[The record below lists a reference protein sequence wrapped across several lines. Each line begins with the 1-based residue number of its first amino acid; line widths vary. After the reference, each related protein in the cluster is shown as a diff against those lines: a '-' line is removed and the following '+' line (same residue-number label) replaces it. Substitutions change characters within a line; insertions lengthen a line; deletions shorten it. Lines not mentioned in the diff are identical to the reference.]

1 MEHDAIIA
9 HVGHE
14 NTHIQLARVF
24 SFILIPLL
32 YSLFKMTQATSPTT
46 STDNVVVS
54 QEESAPIVIDTEDL
68 PPLRLHA
75 TRVPERLSS
84 SVSLP
89 NSSTTSHQRR
99 RSFDRNKNNP
109 RSRSKSPS
117 LKDQTATTVDG
128 GSSLSSLEDF
138 VNLDILTDKQGMMEL
153 SSKEEERK
161 THQLHQS
168 SGSLAPVHERL
179 SEETLEDSH
188 AFNDIKTPSLSSR
201 GNSTVG
207 TAGDVGSY
215 LLETLDECEE
225 DEEDGLVANNGEVI
239 FTNMENLTIHE
250 EQDDGNESLENS
262 SARATF
268 KTV

>member
-1 MEHDAIIA
+1 
-9 HVGHE
+9 
-14 NTHIQLARVF
+14 
-24 SFILIPLL
+24 
-32 YSLFKMTQATSPTT
+32 MTQ
-46 STDNVVVS
+46 STNDPNDAS
-54 QEESAPIVIDTEDL
+54 NEPSNPIIIDTQDL

-75 TRVPERLSS
+75 TRVVPLLSS
-84 SVSLP
+84 SASLP
-89 NSSTTSHQRR
+89 NNPTTHHQRR

-117 LKDQTATTVDG
+117 LKQQQDHTTTTVDG

-153 SSKEEERK
+153 SLKDEERK

-168 SGSLAPVHERL
+168 SGSLAPVHERM

-188 AFNDIKTPSLSSR
+188 AFNDVKTPSLSSR

-225 DEEDGLVANNGEVI
+225 DEEDALLVAKNGEVI

-250 EQDDGNESLENS
+250 EQGDGNESLECS
-262 SARATF
+262 SAPATF

>member
-1 MEHDAIIA
+1 MTQSTSNDPNDASNEPMS
-9 HVGHE
+9 HP
-14 NTHIQLARVF
+14 
-24 SFILIPLL
+24 ILID
-32 YSLFKMTQATSPTT
+32 TQ
-46 STDNVVVS
+46 
-54 QEESAPIVIDTEDL
+54 DL

-75 TRVPERLSS
+75 TRVVPLLSS
-84 SVSLP
+84 SASLP
-89 NSSTTSHQRR
+89 NNPTSTTHHQRR
-99 RSFDRNKNNP
+99 RSFDRNHKNNP

-117 LKDQTATTVDG
+117 LKQQQQQDYTSTTTTTFDG
-128 GSSLSSLEDF
+128 TTCSLSSLEDF

-153 SSKEEERK
+153 SLKDEERK

-168 SGSLAPVHERL
+168 SGSLAPVHERM

-188 AFNDIKTPSLSSR
+188 AFNDVKTPSLSSR

-225 DEEDGLVANNGEVI
+225 DEEDALLLVAKNGEVI

-250 EQDDGNESLENS
+250 EQGDADGNESLECSS
-262 SARATF
+262 SAPGATF